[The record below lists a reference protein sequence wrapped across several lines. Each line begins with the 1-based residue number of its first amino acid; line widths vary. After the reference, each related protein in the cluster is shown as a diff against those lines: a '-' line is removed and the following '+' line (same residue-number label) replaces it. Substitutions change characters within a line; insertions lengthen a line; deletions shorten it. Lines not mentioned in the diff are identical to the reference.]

1 MANWQFARISPKT
14 TSKNSRPRSDEFI
27 RHYEGRIEGVKANR
41 HFALHARR
49 YFHSFGMRQ
58 MNNTINH
65 QSLRLIIC
73 ALAGV
78 SLAFAALLH
87 HTNAQSGALIPVS
100 VKNEPDSSIL
110 SLQVMKVDVEIDNQ
124 HARVKVL
131 QIFDSHTDQ
140 VLEGKY
146 LFALPPQS
154 SIADFAVWDGDLRL
168 PGVILE
174 RRRADQI
181 YTEIKNQEIDP
192 GLLQQDDEQG
202 GTSAFSAK
210 VFPIP
215 AYGSKRVELEYTET
229 LPVGNLTSHFSF
241 PLRPSFGQPQRVGE
255 LQITVQALSDSPIS
269 PLNFHSAAYAM
280 KAVKTGPNEQRYEFS
295 ARNVELKEDLSF
307 EYTIN
312 LPQSA
317 LSWIAHRAPE
327 RITAYDL
334 RDPAL
339 AATDPDGYFQ
349 ASAIFN
355 ERLSAVSGGERP
367 PRNVLLMLDTS
378 LSMSGEKLARA
389 VEAIDFFLHSLQA
402 RDQFNLILFNDRVEP
417 LAPTPS
423 PATAEN
429 VERALGFVKSS
440 TLGGGT
446 DLNQALLKA
455 IELAGAF
462 PPGERSVALI
472 SDANPTL
479 KTVSVKRIAQAFDQS
494 NASGASGAQ
503 PKTRLFAFAVG
514 SDANRSLL
522 EELTLKCK
530 GYFAEARE
538 TEDISTKLKIVLS
551 RIGSPSIDGLQFTA
565 SDPKN
570 FSHVYA
576 LQSPNGFD
584 GSSAAFVG
592 RYKKPSPN
600 VEVKV
605 EGGAGDKK
613 VVVSRQVSL
622 PELEVAHDHL
632 PRLWA
637 RARVDALIHE
647 MDLNGEREDY
657 ISEIIRLSQKYKF
670 VTPYTAFLAAPR
682 SLLRPRVIQPGDPVI
697 RVKTDPSIKSVF
709 AVLPFGETLP
719 LKYVAG
725 EGVWEVRFF
734 APAWMPDGTYRCRLL
749 MTDKQGNGYQEEK
762 SFVVDSRAP
771 KLGLVA
777 QSQTVRAGDELL
789 VRVSADRDAMRIVAK
804 MYGAAPVQLAWSEKE
819 KVNVGRLRVPDGL
832 ASGQYTLTVSAEDFA
847 HNQSSVEAQISVIG
861 R

>member
-1 MANWQFARISPKT
+1 MIF
-14 TSKNSRPRSDEFI
+14 
-27 RHYEGRIEGVKANR
+27 
-41 HFALHARR
+41 
-49 YFHSFGMRQ
+49 
-58 MNNTINH
+58 
-65 QSLRLIIC
+65 C
-73 ALAGV
+73 ALAGA
-78 SLAFAALLH
+78 SLVFAALLR
-87 HTNAQSGALIPVS
+87 HTSAQSGALIPVS

-110 SLQVMKVDVEIDNQ
+110 SLQVMKVDVAIDNQ

-174 RRRADQI
+174 KRRADQI
-181 YTEIKNQEIDP
+181 YSEIKNQEIDP
-192 GLLQQDDEQG
+192 GLLQQDDERG

-215 AYGSKRVELEYTET
+215 AYGSKRVELEYTEM
-229 LPVGNLTSHFSF
+229 LPVDNLTSHFSF
-241 PLRPSFGQPQRVGE
+241 PLRPSFGPPQRVGE
-255 LQITVQALSDSPIS
+255 LQINVQALSDSPIS
-269 PLNFHSAAYAM
+269 PLDFHSTAYAM
-280 KAVKTGPNEQRYEFS
+280 KAVKTGPNELQYEFS
-295 ARNVELKEDLSF
+295 ARDVELKEDLAF
-307 EYTIN
+307 DYTIN
-312 LPQSA
+312 VPQSA

-349 ASAIFN
+349 ASAVFN
-355 ERLSAVSGGERP
+355 ERFGAASGERP

-378 LSMSGEKLARA
+378 LSMSGAKLSRA
-389 VEAIDFFLHSLQA
+389 VEAIDFFLHSLQP
-402 RDQFNLILFNDRVEP
+402 RDQFNLILFNDQVEP
-417 LAPTPS
+417 LAPNPS

-455 IELAGAF
+455 VELADAF
-462 PPGERSVALI
+462 PAGERSVALI

-479 KTVSVKRIAQAFDQS
+479 KTVSVKRIAQAFDQA
-494 NASGASGAQ
+494 NASGAQ
-503 PKTRLFAFAVG
+503 LKTRLFALAVG
-514 SDANRSLL
+514 SDANRPLL
-522 EELTLKCK
+522 EELTRKCK

-538 TEDISTKLKIVLS
+538 TEDISTQLKILFS
-551 RIGSPSIDGLQFTA
+551 RIGSPSIDGLQFVA
-565 SDPKN
+565 SAPKS

-576 LQSPNGFD
+576 LQSPHGFD

-592 RYKKPSPN
+592 RYKKPSPD
-600 VEVKV
+600 VDVKV
-605 EGGAGDKK
+605 EGRAGEKE
-613 VVVSRQVSL
+613 VVVSRRVPL
-622 PELEVAHDHL
+622 PDLEVAHDHL

-637 RARVDALIHE
+637 RARVDALIYE
-647 MDLNGEREDY
+647 MNLNGEREDY
-657 ISEIIRLSQKYKF
+657 ISEIIRLSQKYRF

-719 LKYVAG
+719 LNYLAG

-777 QSQTVRAGDELL
+777 QSQTVRAGDELF

-804 MYGAAPVQLAWSEKE
+804 IYGAAPVQLAWSEKE
-819 KVNVGRLRVPDGL
+819 KVNVGRLRVPAGL

>member
-1 MANWQFARISPKT
+1 MIVF
-14 TSKNSRPRSDEFI
+14 
-27 RHYEGRIEGVKANR
+27 
-41 HFALHARR
+41 
-49 YFHSFGMRQ
+49 
-58 MNNTINH
+58 
-65 QSLRLIIC
+65 

-78 SLAFAALLH
+78 SLAFVALLRH
-87 HTNAQSGALIPVS
+87 SSAQSGALIPVS

-110 SLQVMKVDVEIDNQ
+110 SLQVMKVDVAIDNQ

-131 QIFDSHTDQ
+131 QIFDSHTNQ

-174 RRRADQI
+174 KRRANRI
-181 YTEIKNQEIDP
+181 YSEIKSQLTDP
-192 GLLQQDDEQG
+192 GLLQQDDERG

-215 AYGSKRVELEYTET
+215 AYGSKRVELEYTEMA
-229 LPVGNLTSHFSF
+229 PVENLTSRFSF
-241 PLRPSFGQPQRVGE
+241 PLRSSFGQPQRVGE
-255 LQITVQALSDSPIS
+255 LQINVQALSDSPIS
-269 PLNFHSAAYAM
+269 PLSFRSTAYAM

-295 ARNVELKEDLSF
+295 ARNVELKEDLAF
-307 EYTIN
+307 DYTIN
-312 LPQSA
+312 VPQSA

-334 RDPAL
+334 RDPAGAETNL
-339 AATDPDGYFQ
+339 ANIDGYFQ
-349 ASAIFN
+349 ARAVFN
-355 ERLSAVSGGERP
+355 ERFDAASGGEGS
-367 PRNVLLMLDTS
+367 PRNVLLLLDTS

-389 VEAIDFFLHSLQA
+389 VEAIDFFLHSLQP
-402 RDQFNLILFNDRVEP
+402 RDQFNLILFNDRIEP
-417 LAPTPS
+417 LAPNPL

-429 VERALGFVKSS
+429 VERALGFVKGS

-455 IELAGAF
+455 VELAGAF
-462 PPGERSVALI
+462 PPGERSLALI

-479 KTVSVKRIAQAFDQS
+479 KTVSVKRIAQAFDQANFS
-494 NASGASGAQ
+494 DAQ
-503 PKTRLFAFAVG
+503 PKTRLFALAVG
-514 SDANRSLL
+514 ADANHTLL
-522 EELTLKCK
+522 EELTRKCK

-538 TEDISTKLKIVLS
+538 TEDISTQLKIIFA
-551 RIGSPSIDGLQFTA
+551 RMGSPSIDGLQFVA

-570 FSHVYA
+570 FSQIYA
-576 LQSPNGFD
+576 LQSSHGFD

-592 RYKKPSPN
+592 RYKKPTPN
-600 VEVKV
+600 LAPNLEVKV
-605 EGGAGDKK
+605 EGVADNRP
-613 VVVSRQVSL
+613 VVVSRRVSL
-622 PELEVAHDHL
+622 PELEAAHDYL

-637 RARVDALIHE
+637 RARVDALIYE
-647 MDLNGEREDY
+647 MNLNGEREDY
-657 ISEIIRLSQKYKF
+657 ISEIIRLSQKYRF

-709 AVLPFGETLP
+709 AVLPFGETLQ
-719 LKYVAG
+719 LKRVAVD
-725 EGVWEVRFF
+725 GVWEVRFF

-771 KLGLVA
+771 KLGFVS
-777 QSQTVRAGDELL
+777 QPQTVGAGDELL
-789 VRVSADRDAMRIVAK
+789 VRVNSDRDAMRIVAR

-819 KVNVGRLRVPDGL
+819 KANIGRLRVPAGL

-847 HNQSSVEAQISVIG
+847 HNQSSVEAQVSVIG

>member
-1 MANWQFARISPKT
+1 
-14 TSKNSRPRSDEFI
+14 
-27 RHYEGRIEGVKANR
+27 
-41 HFALHARR
+41 
-49 YFHSFGMRQ
+49 
-58 MNNTINH
+58 MNNTIHH
-65 QSLRLIIC
+65 QSLRMVVC
-73 ALAGV
+73 ALAGA
-78 SLAFAALLH
+78 SLAFAALLR
-87 HTNAQSGALIPVS
+87 HTSAQSGALIPVS
-100 VKNEPDSSIL
+100 VKNEPDASIL
-110 SLQVMKVDVEIDNQ
+110 SLQVMKVDVAIDNQ

-131 QIFDSHTDQ
+131 QIFDSHTNQ

-174 RRRADQI
+174 KRRADQI
-181 YTEIKNQEIDP
+181 YSEIKNQEIDP
-192 GLLQQDDEQG
+192 GLLQQDDERG

-215 AYGSKRVELEYTET
+215 AYGSKRIELEYIEM
-229 LPVGNLTSHFSF
+229 LPVENLTSHFSF
-241 PLRPSFGQPQRVGE
+241 PLRPSFGPPQRVGE
-255 LQITVQALSDSPIS
+255 LQINVQALSDSPIS
-269 PLNFHSAAYAM
+269 PLNFYSTAYAM
-280 KAVKTGPNEQRYEFS
+280 KAVKTGPNELQYEFS
-295 ARNVELKEDLSF
+295 ARDVELKEDLAF
-307 EYTIN
+307 AYTIN
-312 LPQSA
+312 VPQSA

-334 RDPAL
+334 RDPAM

-349 ASAIFN
+349 ASAVFN
-355 ERLSAVSGGERP
+355 ERFGAASGERP
-367 PRNVLLMLDTS
+367 ARNVLLMLDTS
-378 LSMSGEKLARA
+378 LSMSGEKLSRA
-389 VEAIDFFLHSLQA
+389 VEAIDFFLHSLQP
-402 RDQFNLILFNDRVEP
+402 RDQFNMILFNDRVEP

-455 IELAGAF
+455 VELADAF
-462 PPGERSVALI
+462 PAGERSVALI

-479 KTVSVKRIAQAFDQS
+479 KTVSVKRIAQTFDQA
-494 NASGASGAQ
+494 NASGAQ
-503 PKTRLFAFAVG
+503 PKTRLFALALG
-514 SDANRSLL
+514 ADANRPLL
-522 EELTLKCK
+522 EELTRKCK

-538 TEDISTKLKIVLS
+538 TEDISIQLKILFS
-551 RIGSPSIDGLQFTA
+551 RIGSPSIDGLQFVA

-576 LQSPNGFD
+576 LQSPHGFD

-592 RYKKPSPN
+592 RYKKPSLDL
-600 VEVKV
+600 EVKV
-605 EGGAGDKK
+605 EGRAGDKE
-613 VVVSRQVSL
+613 VVVSRRVPL
-622 PELEVAHDHL
+622 PDLEAAHDHL

-637 RARVDALIHE
+637 RARVDALIYE
-647 MDLNGEREDY
+647 MNLNGEREDY
-657 ISEIIRLSQKYKF
+657 ISEIIRLSQKYRF

-719 LKYVAG
+719 LNYLAG
-725 EGVWEVRFF
+725 EGMWEVRFF

-777 QSQTVRAGDELL
+777 QSQTVRAGDELF

-819 KVNVGRLRVPDGL
+819 KVNVGRLRVPAGL

>member
-1 MANWQFARISPKT
+1 MIRQSTYCLIAICLIAISVCLPA
-14 TSKNSRPRSDEFI
+14 PR
-27 RHYEGRIEGVKANR
+27 A
-41 HFALHARR
+41 
-49 YFHSFGMRQ
+49 
-58 MNNTINH
+58 T
-65 QSLRLIIC
+65 
-73 ALAGV
+73 
-78 SLAFAALLH
+78 
-87 HTNAQSGALIPVS
+87 AQSGALIPVS

-110 SLQVMKVDVEIDNQ
+110 SLQSLQVDVAIDNQ
-124 HARVKVL
+124 HARVRVL
-131 QIFDSHTDQ
+131 QIFDSHTSQ
-140 VLEGKY
+140 ILEGKY

-174 RRRADQI
+174 KRRANRI
-181 YTEIKNQEIDP
+181 YSEIKSQMTDP
-192 GLLQQDDEQG
+192 GLLQQDDERG

-215 AYGSKRVELEYTET
+215 AYGSKRVELEYTEM
-229 LPVGNLTSHFSF
+229 LPVENLTSRFSF
-241 PLRPSFGQPQRVGE
+241 PLKPSFGPPQRVGE
-255 LQITVQALSDSPIS
+255 LRINVQAISDSPIS
-269 PLNFHSAAYAM
+269 PLNFHSTAYAM
-280 KAVKTGPNEQRYEFS
+280 KAVKTEPNELQYEFS

-307 EYTIN
+307 DYTIN
-312 LPQSA
+312 VAQSA

-334 RDPAL
+334 RDPVL
-339 AATDPDGYFQ
+339 ATPNPDGYFQ
-349 ASAIFN
+349 ARAIFN
-355 ERLSAVSGGERP
+355 ERFIAASGERA

-378 LSMSGEKLARA
+378 LSMHGEKLARA
-389 VEAIDFFLHSLQA
+389 VEAIDFFLHSLGP

-417 LAPTPS
+417 LAPNPL

-429 VERALGFVKSS
+429 VERALGFVKNS

-446 DLNQALLKA
+446 DLNQALLTA

-479 KTVSVKRIAQAFDQS
+479 KMVSVKRIAQAFDQM
-494 NASGASGAQ
+494 NDSGSL
-503 PKTRLFAFAVG
+503 PKTRLFALAVG
-514 SDANRSLL
+514 ADANRSLL
-522 EELTLKCK
+522 EELTRKCK

-538 TEDISTKLKIVLS
+538 TEDISTQLKIIFA
-551 RIGSPSIDGLQFTA
+551 RMGSPSIDGLQFTA

-570 FSHVYA
+570 FSHIYA
-576 LQSPNGFD
+576 LQSPHVFD

-592 RYKKPSPN
+592 RYKKPSPS
-600 VEVKV
+600 VGVKV
-605 EGGAGDKK
+605 EGRAVDRA
-613 VVVSRQVSL
+613 VIVSRQVSL
-622 PELEVAHDHL
+622 PELEAAHDHL

-647 MDLNGEREDY
+647 MNLNGEREDY
-657 ISEIIRLSQKYKF
+657 ISEIIRLSQKYRF

-709 AVLPFGETLP
+709 AVLPFGESLP
-719 LKYVAG
+719 LKYLAS

-762 SFVVDSRAP
+762 GFVVDSRAP
-771 KLGLVA
+771 KLNLVA
-777 QSQTVRAGDELL
+777 QSQSVRAGDELL
-789 VRVSADRDAMRIVAK
+789 VRVNADRDAMRIVAK
-804 MYGAAPVQLAWSEKE
+804 MYGAQPVYLAWSEKE
-819 KVNVGRLRVPDGL
+819 KANVGRLRVPAGL
-832 ASGQYTLTVSAEDFA
+832 ASGKYTLTVSAEDFA
-847 HNQSSVEAQISVIG
+847 HNQSSVEAQVTVIG

>member
-1 MANWQFARISPKT
+1 
-14 TSKNSRPRSDEFI
+14 
-27 RHYEGRIEGVKANR
+27 
-41 HFALHARR
+41 
-49 YFHSFGMRQ
+49 
-58 MNNTINH
+58 MNNMPH
-65 QSLRLIIC
+65 RQSLRTLIVC

-78 SLAFAALLH
+78 SLAFATFLPINH
-87 HTNAQSGALIPVS
+87 INAQSGALIPVS

-110 SLQVMKVDVEIDNQ
+110 SLQVMKVDVVIDNQ

-131 QIFDSHTDQ
+131 QIFDNHTNQ
-140 VLEGKY
+140 ILEGKY

-174 RRRADQI
+174 RRRANRI
-181 YTEIKNQEIDP
+181 YSEIKSQMTDP
-192 GLLQQDDEQG
+192 GLLQQDDEHG

-215 AYGSKRVELEYTET
+215 SYGSKRVELEYTEM
-229 LPVGNLTSHFSF
+229 LPVENLTSRFSF
-241 PLRPSFGQPQRVGE
+241 PLKPSFGPPQRVGE
-255 LQITVQALSDSPIS
+255 LQINVQALSDSPIS
-269 PLNFHSAAYAM
+269 PLNFGSTAYAM
-280 KAVKTGPNEQRYEFS
+280 KTIKTGPNELQYEFH
-295 ARNVELKEDLSF
+295 ARNVELKEDLTF
-307 EYTIN
+307 DYTITP
-312 LPQSA
+312 PQSS

-339 AATDPDGYFQ
+339 AAANPDGYFQ
-349 ASAIFN
+349 ARAIFN
-355 ERLSAVSGGERP
+355 ERFSAASGAERA
-367 PRNVLLMLDTS
+367 PRNVLLLLDTS
-378 LSMSGEKLARA
+378 LSMRGEKLARA
-389 VEAIDFFLHSLQA
+389 VEAIDFFLHGLA
-402 RDQFNLILFNDRVEP
+402 PKDQFNLILFNDHVEP
-417 LAPTPS
+417 LSAAPL
-423 PATAEN
+423 PATTEN
-429 VERALGFVKSS
+429 VERALSFIKNSM
-440 TLGGGT
+440 LGGGT

-455 IELAGAF
+455 VELAGAF

-479 KTVSVKRIAQAFDQS
+479 KAIGVKRIAQAFDQA
-494 NASGASGAQ
+494 NASDSS
-503 PKTRLFAFAVG
+503 PKTRLFALAIG
-514 SDANRSLL
+514 ADANRSLL
-522 EELTLKCK
+522 EELTRKCK

-538 TEDISTKLKIVLS
+538 TEDISTQLKILFT
-551 RIGSPSIDGLQFTA
+551 RMGSPSIDGLQFVT
-565 SDPKN
+565 SDSANGPKN
-570 FSHVYA
+570 FSHIYA
-576 LQSPNGFD
+576 LQSPHGFD

-600 VEVKV
+600 VEVKI
-605 EGGAGDKK
+605 EGRAGDRPIS
-613 VVVSRQVSL
+613 VSRHVPL
-622 PELEVAHDHL
+622 PELETAHDHL

-637 RARVDALIHE
+637 SARVAALIYE
-647 MDLNGEREDY
+647 MNLNGEREDY
-657 ISEIIRLSQKYKF
+657 ISEIIRLSQKYRF

-719 LKYVAG
+719 LKFLPS

-771 KLGLVA
+771 KLRLNE
-777 QSQTVRAGDELL
+777 QPRTVRAGDELL
-789 VRVSADRDAMRIVAK
+789 VRVNADQDAMRIVAK
-804 MYGAAPVQLAWSEKE
+804 MYGAQPIRLAWSEKE
-819 KVNVGRLRVPDGL
+819 KANVGRLRVPSGL

-847 HNQSSVEAQISVIG
+847 HNQSSVEAQVSVIG

>member
-1 MANWQFARISPKT
+1 LPA
-14 TSKNSRPRSDEFI
+14 PRAI
-27 RHYEGRIEGVKANR
+27 
-41 HFALHARR
+41 
-49 YFHSFGMRQ
+49 
-58 MNNTINH
+58 
-65 QSLRLIIC
+65 
-73 ALAGV
+73 
-78 SLAFAALLH
+78 
-87 HTNAQSGALIPVS
+87 AQSGALIPVS

-110 SLQVMKVDVEIDNQ
+110 SLQVMKVDIVIDNQ

-131 QIFDSHTDQ
+131 QIFDSHTNQ

-174 RRRADQI
+174 KRRANRI
-181 YTEIKNQEIDP
+181 YSEIKSQLTDP
-192 GLLQQDDEQG
+192 GLLQQDDERG

-215 AYGSKRVELEYTET
+215 AYGSKRVELEYAEM
-229 LPVGNLTSHFSF
+229 LPVENLTSRFSF
-241 PLRPSFGQPQRVGE
+241 PLRPSFGPPQRVGE
-255 LQITVQALSDSPIS
+255 LQINVQALSDSPTS
-269 PLNFHSAAYAM
+269 PLDFHSTAYAM
-280 KAVKTGPNEQRYEFS
+280 KAVKTGPNELQYEFN
-295 ARNVELKEDLSF
+295 ARNVELKEDLVF
-307 EYTIN
+307 DYTIN
-312 LPQSA
+312 VPQSA
-317 LSWIAHRAPE
+317 LTWIAHRAPE

-339 AATDPDGYFQ
+339 AATNPANLANLDGYFQ
-349 ASAIFN
+349 ARAIFN
-355 ERLSAVSGGERP
+355 ERFNTASGSERA
-367 PRNVLLMLDTS
+367 PRNVLLLLDTS
-378 LSMSGEKLARA
+378 LSMGGEKVSRA
-389 VEAIDFFLHSLQA
+389 VEAIDFFLHSLQP

-417 LAPTPS
+417 LS
-423 PATAEN
+423 PAPLQATTEN

-455 IELAGAF
+455 VELADAF
-462 PPGERSVALI
+462 PPSERSVALI

-479 KTVSVKRIAQAFDQS
+479 KTVSVKRIAQAFDQANTS
-494 NASGASGAQ
+494 DAS
-503 PKTRLFAFAVG
+503 PKTRLFALAVG
-514 SDANRSLL
+514 ADANRSLL
-522 EELTLKCK
+522 EELTRKCK

-538 TEDISTKLKIVLS
+538 TEDILTQLKIIFA
-551 RIGSPSIDGLQFTA
+551 RMGSPSIDGLQFTA

-570 FSHVYA
+570 FSQVYA
-576 LQSPNGFD
+576 LQSPHGFD

-592 RYKKPSPN
+592 RYKKPVPN
-600 VEVKV
+600 AEVKV
-605 EGGAGDKK
+605 EGRAGDRV

-622 PELEVAHDHL
+622 PELETAHDHL

-637 RARVDALIHE
+637 RARVDALIYE
-647 MDLNGEREDY
+647 MNLNGEREDY

-719 LKYVAG
+719 LKYLAG
-725 EGVWEVRFF
+725 DGVWEVRFF

-771 KLGLVA
+771 KIGLVA

-804 MYGAAPVQLAWSEKE
+804 IYGAAPVQLAWSEKE
-819 KVNVGRLRVPDGL
+819 KVNVGRLRVPAGL
-832 ASGQYTLTVSAEDFA
+832 ASGQYMLTVSAEDFA